1 MQWYSPTSFA
11 IYRDEPLT
19 GLDSASSI
27 DLINMLQLFVERTGL
42 IVLIILH
49 QPSNEILEAMD
60 SITVMIKGQ
69 IVFHRDDMLSFNPE
83 AGPAKYVHQILQDG
97 GSNGKQGAV
106 RHLISADSTPDVG
119 MENES
124 VVIESRCI
132 PSTDSIVQRS
142 VFKSN
147 RRSVGLRDNIHSIK
161 EEEEEEEGHVSSNN
175 VSEFIDGVHYH
186 MLLLRQTSLESSP
199 RTLHANTTRRLKD
212 LVSNAT
218 VFIKQVPTA
227 IARDFTFLWQVQPL
241 LRRMQLS
248 VGTPWIDFALVPIV
262 AVLAGWSQY
271 SSKIFGV
278 YGKLFRIK

>member
-1 MQWYSPTSFA
+1 
-11 IYRDEPLT
+11 
-19 GLDSASSI
+19 
-27 DLINMLQLFVERTGL
+27 MLQLFVKRTGL

-60 SITVMIKGQ
+60 SIIVMIKGQ
-69 IVFHRDDMLSFNPE
+69 IVFHRDDMLNFNPE

-97 GSNGKQGAV
+97 GSNGKQRAV

-132 PSTDSIVQRS
+132 PSTESIVQRS
-142 VFKSN
+142 VFKST
-147 RRSVGLRDNIHSIK
+147 RRGVGLRDNLHSI
-161 EEEEEEEGHVSSNN
+161 EEEEEGHVSSNN
-175 VSEFIDGVHYH
+175 VSEYLNRAHYH

-199 RTLHANTTRRLKD
+199 RTLHATTTRRLKD

-218 VFIKQVPTA
+218 FFIRQVPTA
-227 IARDFTFLWQVQPL
+227 IAKDFTFLWQVQPL

-278 YGKLFRIK
+278 YG